1 MNSLII
7 KFLLSFFI
15 LNSFWFISACGS
27 FSRFFENSGHQ
38 FKVVIETD
46 ETEGT
51 EEQGF
56 SGIVDR
62 AMKATQFK
70 INALD
75 LKGEVIRDPSN
86 ENQILVKVYGSND
99 WEKLKK
105 FLFTTYRLELKKA
118 ISPPNPTPLGTYPTR
133 EAAEENISK
142 SSENLPAVEILPYTE
157 RGGETSNFVIVE
169 KSAIINGED
178 IRNAQA
184 NPVPGSEE
192 FFNIYFVLKPEGAIK
207 FGDWTGKNIGNYL
220 AIVLD
225 KKVVSV
231 AFIKSQI
238 TDSGQID
245 GRFSE
250 EQAENIAI
258 SLKSGYIPATM
269 KVIEETAFGN

>member
-1 MNSLII
+1 
-7 KFLLSFFI
+7 
-15 LNSFWFISACGS
+15 
-27 FSRFFENSGHQ
+27 
-38 FKVVIETD
+38 
-46 ETEGT
+46 
-51 EEQGF
+51 
-56 SGIVDR
+56 
-62 AMKATQFK
+62 MKATQFK